1 MSNPSSSPDS
11 TPSAAGAAAIPV
23 KKRFIA
29 GARCSQCQAM
39 DRVMLCITRDDE
51 WIECVDCGHTE
62 RRPTTVTPKG
72 SFDASSA
79 ESTSNSDPVT
89 VVQLRP
95 MR

>member
-1 MSNPSSSPDS
+1 MSEAPSSPDS
-11 TPSAAGAAAIPV
+11 LTAAGASATPV

-39 DRVMLCITRDDE
+39 DRVMLCITASDE
-51 WIECVDCGHTE
+51 WIECVDCGHQE

-72 SFDASSA
+72 SFDALST
-79 ESTSNSDPVT
+79 ESTSNSEPVT